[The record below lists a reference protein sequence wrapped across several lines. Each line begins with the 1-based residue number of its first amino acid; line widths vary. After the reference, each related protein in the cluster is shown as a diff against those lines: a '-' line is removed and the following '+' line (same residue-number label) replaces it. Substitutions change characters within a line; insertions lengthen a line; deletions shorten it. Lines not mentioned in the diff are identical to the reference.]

1 LFGFQT
7 NELQWIFDISEM
19 KQNEM
24 QVRFMQEALKEAQ
37 RAFDEDEI
45 PIGAVV
51 VLNDRIIARGHNQVE
66 KLNDATAHA
75 EMIAITSA
83 SNHLGSKYLEEC
95 AIYVTVEPCMMCASA
110 LFWCRIGTIYYGASD
125 NRFGYTRLDKN
136 IFGEKV
142 KIHRG
147 ILKDECA
154 KLVLDFFKKKRDL
167 DDLIK

>member
-1 LFGFQT
+1 
-7 NELQWIFDISEM
+7 M
-19 KQNEM
+19 KQTDRNAH
-24 QVRFMQEALKEAQ
+24 FMQEALKEAQ
-37 RAFDEDEI
+37 RAFSEDEI

-51 VLNDRIIARGHNQVE
+51 VLNDRIIGRGHNQVE

-95 AIYVTVEPCMMCASA
+95 ALYVTVEPCLMCASA
-110 LFWCRIGTIYYGASD
+110 LFWSRIGSIYYGASD

-142 KIHRG
+142 KINRG

-154 KLVLDFFKKKRDL
+154 SLILDFFKKKRDL
-167 DDLIK
+167 DDLLK